1 MTNDTLFEVDGLR
14 KLYESREGSI
24 LASLKTTLTGTQQY
38 LKAVDD
44 VSFDIKEGEL
54 LGVAGQSG
62 CGKSTLG
69 ELLVGLQNPTS
80 GNIRFQGEDITA
92 YSKAEMQE
100 FRRRCQVIFQDPYES
115 LNPRFPVARTVAEP
129 LVIHDI
135 GTSDERDERVRKA
148 VEDAGLQPADKY
160 LDQLPSELSG
170 GERQRVAI
178 ARALVLD
185 PDFIV
190 ADEPVS
196 MLDVSVRTGILRLF
210 KRLQRER
217 DLTMFY
223 VSHDLSTIRYL
234 TDRTMIMYLGN
245 VVELGPT
252 EQVIENPQHPYTEVL
267 LDSVPN
273 PDPDAIREKAD
284 RNVEAPDPVDLPSGC
299 RFRPYCEYSTE
310 DCAASEPELDYHVR
324 RSFDGDETQMAACYH
339 PLETEEVDQPRSELE
354 N

>member
-1 MTNDTLFEVDGLR
+1 MTENALFEVNGLR
-14 KLYESREGSI
+14 KLYQSREDTL
-24 LASLKTTLTGTQQY
+24 LASLKATLTRDHDY
-38 LKAVDD
+38 LKAVDG
-44 VSFDIKEGEL
+44 VSFDIREGEL

-69 ELLVGLQNPTS
+69 ELLVGLQEATS
-80 GNIRFQGEDITA
+80 GDIRFRGEDITE
-92 YSKAEMQE
+92 YSSDEMQE
-100 FRRRCQVIFQDPYES
+100 FRRQCQVIFQDPYES

-135 GTSDERDERVRKA
+135 GTSGQRDERVRKA
-148 VEDAGLQPADKY
+148 LEDAGLRPAEKY

-178 ARALVLD
+178 ARALVLN

-273 PDPDAIREKAD
+273 PDPEAIREKAD

-299 RFRPYCEYSTE
+299 RFQPYCEYATE

-324 RSFDGDETQMAACYH
+324 RSADGDETQMAACYH
-339 PLETEEVDQPRSELE
+339 PLEAEEVDRPRS
-354 N
+354 